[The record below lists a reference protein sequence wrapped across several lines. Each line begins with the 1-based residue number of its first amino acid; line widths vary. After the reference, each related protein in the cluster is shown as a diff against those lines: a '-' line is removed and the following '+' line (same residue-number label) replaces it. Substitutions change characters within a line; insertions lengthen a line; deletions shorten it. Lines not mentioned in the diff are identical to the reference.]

1 MKAELSQRDVELDER
16 DFFRDPFDPDELR
29 ALIGD
34 RQVSDFFSFNSPSFR
49 KLGVKRDELTDERM
63 ISLIIDEP
71 RLIRRPLIAVG
82 SELVV
87 GTDKEA
93 MARLFP

>member
-16 DFFRDPFDPDELR
+16 DFFRDTFDPDELR

-34 RQVSDFFSFNSPSFR
+34 QQVSDFFSFNSPSFR